1 MFQDRRICKMFQDR
15 RICEK
20 FQGGG
25 FVRQDNNG
33 EIVSC
38 SKEKLEEEVE
48 GENEKGQGNA

>member
-38 SKEKLEEEVE
+38 SKEKLEEE
-48 GENEKGQGNA
+48 GENEKGHGNA